1 MGEAIGRND
10 SGDGGDGSDFVCFV
24 AEILAV
30 FVEALL
36 QRRGLKHR
44 NSSGV

>member
-1 MGEAIGRND
+1 MGDAIGRND
-10 SGDGGDGSDFVCFV
+10 SDDGGDGNDFVCFV
-24 AEILAV
+24 AEILV
-30 FVEALL
+30 IFVEALH

>member
-1 MGEAIGRND
+1 MGDAIGRND
-10 SGDGGDGSDFVCFV
+10 SGDGGDGVIFVCFIK
-24 AEILAV
+24 EILAV

-36 QRRGLKHR
+36 QRQGLKHR